1 MYRLSTT
8 TLPRNPR
15 VFSTR
20 MMPHVRKSSGSP
32 TAGGTPLDHFTK
44 TGEKEQDPAKINTRS
59 YEYSQSG
66 GDDMVAG
73 QSSASYDHA
82 SNDPAVSKTT
92 AGKGNAVNP
101 LEFSPASPDLSK
113 TMRDTDVS
121 QGQERE
127 ASQHTGQGISRKAKT
142 VMKTKLDFKE

>member
-1 MYRLSTT
+1 MYRITTSVPRTPRILSARA
-8 TLPRNPR
+8 LPQI
-15 VFSTR
+15 
-20 MMPHVRKSSGSP
+20 RKSSGSP
-32 TAGGTPLDHFTK
+32 ASGGIPLDHFTK
-44 TGEKEQDPAKINTRS
+44 TGEKEQDPAKVNTRS

-82 SNDPAVSKTT
+82 SNNPAVSKTT

-113 TMRDTDVS
+113 TLQDTIVS
-121 QGQERE
+121 QSEERD

-142 VMKTKLDFKE
+142 VKKTKLDFKE